1 MLVLD
6 LLDST
11 PHRLASCRDWMDA
24 EKQAAEKEDNWE
36 EKKRGHIL
44 RR

>member
-1 MLVLD
+1 MLVLALFD
-6 LLDST
+6 TT
-11 PHRLASCRDWMDA
+11 PHRLASGGDWMNA

-36 EKKRGHIL
+36 EKKRGQIL

>member
-1 MLVLD
+1 MLVLA
-6 LLDST
+6 LLDTT
-11 PHRLASCRDWMDA
+11 PHRLASDGDWMDA

-36 EKKRGHIL
+36 EKKQEEIV